1 MDARRSASIIDIH
14 SHFRVDAMRKT
25 LSFAAVHFTVAFS
38 VGFLM
43 TGSVWVG
50 GALAM
55 VEPAINTVAFHLH
68 EKVWKRLEG
77 RRAQPAAPSPG
88 LTA

>member
-1 MDARRSASIIDIH
+1 
-14 SHFRVDAMRKT
+14 
-25 LSFAAVHFTVAFS
+25 
-38 VGFLM
+38 
-43 TGSVWVG
+43 
-50 GALAM
+50 M